1 MLVLN
6 ENGSVGN
13 SNADPTSKTAL
24 PKIDTASGSGGGVRD
39 VKQNRGLTSPISSA
53 ELPYH
58 YDAFSIFRAKD
69 SHLKET
75 VPTVEVR

>member
-1 MLVLN
+1 MN
-6 ENGSVGN
+6 DDGSVN
-13 SNADPTSKTAL
+13 NTNADPTSKTTL
-24 PKIDTASGSGGGVRD
+24 PKIGTASNGGSVRD
-39 VKQNRGLTSPISSA
+39 VKQHRGLASPMNSA

-58 YDAFSIFRAKD
+58 YDAYSIFRAKD